1 MVNLSLQ
8 HRVKFEKQATLL
20 SEASQ
25 NGSHAALFGLAAAI
39 AVLNIL
45 FLVNGAVIAG
55 IINWTWY
62 HETGSSHQ
70 SWYKDDSI
78 DVERIKL
85 LFLYCTIPLILS
97 AVSVFAAIQHRR
109 STPSGLFFAI
119 GSAISGLALWIVQ
132 FGMQGKCVLE
142 HSLGVASPHEPPG
155 FCGYSFRDTWNP
167 KSFWQTGLAVAYYA
181 TLVSISMLVLY
192 IAYLALA
199 IVLLVKQRRVADKPS
214 RMPQAY
220 AYHSAAE
227 DTELQTDRDM
237 PDRSAAPTPVPQ
249 DARSRLPSYP
259 AASAFD
265 EDLAPEKE
273 RDMV

>member
-20 SEASQ
+20 SET
-25 NGSHAALFGLAAAI
+25 SHDGPHTALLGLAAAI
-39 AVLNIL
+39 AVLNVL
-45 FLVNGAVIAG
+45 FLVNGAVIAA
-55 IINWTWY
+55 IIDWTWY
-62 HETGSSHQ
+62 RETGLSHQ

-78 DVERIKL
+78 DVERTKL

-97 AVSVFAAIQHRR
+97 AVSVFTAIQHRR
-109 STPSGLFFAI
+109 STPSGLFIAI
-119 GSAISGLALWIVQ
+119 GSAISGSALWIVQ

-142 HSLGVASPHEPPG
+142 HSLGVASPHEPPP
-155 FCGYSFRDTWNP
+155 FCAYSFRDTWDP

-181 TLVSISMLVLY
+181 TLLSISMLVLY
-192 IAYLALA
+192 FVYLALA
-199 IVLLVKQRRVADKPS
+199 IVLLVKQRRTADKPS
-214 RMPQAY
+214 KVPQAY
-220 AYHSAAE
+220 AYHSAVE
-227 DTELQTDRDM
+227 ETEMQTDRDM

-249 DARSRLPSYP
+249 DASSRLPSYP

-265 EDLAPEKE
+265 EHLAPEKE

>member
-20 SEASQ
+20 SEASHE
-25 NGSHAALFGLAAAI
+25 GPHTALFGLAAAI
-39 AVLNIL
+39 AVLNVL
-45 FLVNGAVIAG
+45 FLVDGAVVTG
-55 IINWTWY
+55 IIDYSWSQVP
-62 HETGSSHQ
+62 GAPSR

-78 DVERIKL
+78 TVDRIKL
-85 LFLYCTIPLILS
+85 FFLYCTIPCILS
-97 AVSVFAAIQHRR
+97 AFSTFAAVQHRR
-109 STPSGLFFAI
+109 STPSGLLIAI
-119 GSAISGLALWIVQ
+119 GSAVSGLALWIVQ
-132 FGMQGKCVLE
+132 FGIQGRCVLE
-142 HSLGVASPHEPPG
+142 HSLGVPSPHEPPG
-155 FCGYSFRDTWNP
+155 FCGYSFRDTWDP

-220 AYHSAAE
+220 AYHSAVE

-249 DARSRLPSYP
+249 DARSRLPSCP